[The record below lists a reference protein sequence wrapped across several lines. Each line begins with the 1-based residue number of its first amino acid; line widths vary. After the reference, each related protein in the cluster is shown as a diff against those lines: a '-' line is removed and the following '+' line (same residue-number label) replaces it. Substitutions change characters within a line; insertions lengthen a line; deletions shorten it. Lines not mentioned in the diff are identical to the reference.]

1 MTASGGDHIRATDAD
16 RDTVHE
22 ILQNAYAEGR
32 LSWEEFDSRS
42 TAVRMARTYGELAAV
57 TADLPTRIPGQPP
70 QAFPGFPGQ
79 PVQPGGLPMP
89 ANGLAVASLA
99 CGVFQI
105 FAWGV
110 GSIAAIVL
118 GHLARRQIRRTGQR
132 GGGMAMAGL
141 ILGYGGLILTIL
153 IMAVAVIVFLALS
166 AHGSATPAG

>member
-1 MTASGGDHIRATDAD
+1 MTASGGEHIRATDAD

-32 LSWEEFDSRS
+32 LSWEEFNSRS
-42 TAVRMARTYGELAAV
+42 TAVQMAKTYGELAAV
-57 TADLPTRIPGQPP
+57 AADLPTRIPGQPP
-70 QAFPGFPGQ
+70 QTFPGFPGK
-79 PVQPGGLPMP
+79 PVQAGGAPMP

-99 CGVFQI
+99 CGICQV

-110 GSIAAIVL
+110 GPIAAIIL

-132 GGGMAMAGL
+132 GAGMALAGL
-141 ILGYGGLILTIL
+141 ILGYAGLVLTTL
-153 IMAVAVIVFLALS
+153 VTTAVLVAFVALS